1 MKTFICQRNGCN
13 MPIRRARRLLTPLGA
28 LLLAIGAGATMAPP
42 TAAGFSYAH
51 IAGSTFRPRDSA
63 TTWTYAGAGCITSTA
78 GTQLFVHKLLLPQDA
93 VVNYLRIY
101 YNDTSTSDVS
111 AYITSYDS
119 AGGAADL
126 TSAASSGTPGYSE
139 ALSPLIAYS
148 VDNVSNVLVVNV
160 IFGGA
165 DPSLAF
171 CGVRVAYTED
181 RIFANAFE

>member
-1 MKTFICQRNGCN
+1 MKTFICHGNGCD
-13 MPIRRARRLLTPLGA
+13 MPMRGARRLLTPLGA
-28 LLLAIGAGATMAPP
+28 LLLAISAGATMAPP

-51 IAGSTFRPRDSA
+51 IAGSTFRPRNSA
-63 TTWTYAGAGCITSTA
+63 TTWNYAGAGCITSTV

-101 YNDTSTSDVS
+101 YNDTSASDVS
-111 AYITSYDS
+111 AYITRYDS
-119 AGGAADL
+119 AGDSADL

-139 ALSPLIAYS
+139 ELSPLIAYS
-148 VDNVSNVLVVNV
+148 VDNASNALVVNV
-160 IFGGA
+160 VFGAA
-165 DPSLAF
+165 DPNLAF